1 MSIPELLDPR
11 DPPTGADPEP
21 TTFADLE
28 AAGWTCGPG
37 SVGKRFRRTQIG
49 IHEVIVFRD
58 GTVSIEVVD
67 DAAPLSEADAV
78 RLAHRLATVLR
89 AFVPTP

>member
-28 AAGWTCGPG
+28 AAGWAAKG
-37 SVGKRFRRTQIG
+37 SHAKWYAIIIG
-49 IHEVIVFRD
+49 THDVTLFPD
-58 GTVSIEVVD
+58 GAIWLELVD
-67 DAAPLSEADAV
+67 GASPLSEADAC

-89 AFVPTP
+89 DFRSTP